1 MIPLKELH
9 VKEVVQL
16 TQDNM
21 MDLMRFWSRFTNDI
35 QVIDG
40 ENCFR
45 VQSSLPHPLFNHIL
59 KTNIQDNSEYFIKT
73 IIQDYKNI
81 NVPFLWRVWDHDTPQ
96 NLGEI
101 VKELGGE
108 QIRSTSLMALDLDTF
123 HPLSDPIPEL
133 IIKPVKNKFDS
144 KRFTKCCSYVFGIPF
159 FLSETLTEILSKQH
173 ADLEHYVGYVNGTA
187 VATASIF
194 YSNGVAGIYNVATLP
209 EFQGKGIGVEIMTA
223 ILLIAKLEGYK
234 TAVLHATPAGLRLYE
249 RLGFQSY
256 GEMRQYLFS

>member
-1 MIPLKELH
+1 MIPLKELQ

-59 KTNIQDNSEYFIKT
+59 KTISPDNSEYFIKT
-73 IIQDYKNI
+73 LIQDYKNMH
-81 NVPFLWRVWDHDTPQ
+81 VPFLWRVWEHDTPQ
-96 NLGEI
+96 NLGEKL
-101 VKELGGE
+101 KEFGGE
-108 QIRSTSLMALDLDTF
+108 QIRSTSLMALDIDNF
-123 HPLSDPIPEL
+123 QPLSDPIPEL
-133 IIKPVKNKFDS
+133 IIKPVRNKFDS
-144 KRFTKCCSYVFGIPF
+144 KRFTKCCSTAFEIPE
-159 FLSETLTEILSKQH
+159 FLSETLTEIWSKQH
-173 ADLEHYVGYVNGTA
+173 VNLEHYVGYVNGTA
-187 VATASIF
+187 VATATIF

-209 EFQGKGIGVEIMTA
+209 EFQGKGIGVEMMTA

-234 TAVLHATPAGLRLYE
+234 TAVLHSTLVGLRLYE

-256 GEMRQYLFS
+256 GEMRQYLFL